1 MSDGS
6 ACIFMVRRA
15 IRQGKGQE
23 IRKKV
28 YETGRKLYNAKN
40 NDERLDIAVDAAVSA
55 GKGLVKKGVKATAD
69 AAIAGS
75 ATSTAVAIAGAAGMT
90 AKTGTAIAT
99 LSGCAATNATLCAI
113 GTPVVSALGAV
124 GVTVG
129 APAVVGGSKKH
140 GGADLGPV
148 RARRTWEL
156 LGVDGRGVSDEAP
169 EPGHSGLIRL
179 TPKMLAR
186 LQGFPD
192 TWEFSGK
199 KTADCRMIG
208 NAFPPPAAEAVG
220 RRIRECLIDG

>member
-1 MSDGS
+1 MKYSKLIALLVIGV
-6 ACIFMVRRA
+6 MVCLTVQPA
-15 IRQGKGQE
+15 FAWSGGQYVKEKAKKYGKAAE
-23 IRKKV
+23 TVADAYEV

-90 AKTGTAIAT
+90 AKTGTAIAA

-129 APAVVGGSKKH
+129 APAVVGGAIVA
-140 GGADLGPV
+140 GTAAV
-148 RARRTWEL
+148 VCY
-156 LGVDGRGVSDEAP
+156 GV
-169 EPGHSGLIRL
+169 H
-179 TPKMLAR
+179 
-186 LQGFPD
+186 
-192 TWEFSGK
+192 
-199 KTADCRMIG
+199 
-208 NAFPPPAAEAVG
+208 
-220 RRIRECLIDG
+220 CLIDWIW